1 MERKRQLIIFFLAMI
16 ILSVGGYSYVISEVT
31 APPEME
37 SYDFGQYTMDV
48 PDDRDI
54 DLISSDLSMN
64 VYVGNDIQIINVN
77 KTFYENQNELNNI
90 LEQTTIEN
98 LTNSSRIVE
107 TSNNTSY
114 YQITDSNN
122 IIGFENETFIAINN
136 NNPEIIILIGSND
149 LDLLKQITPTIKN
162 K

>member
-136 NNPEIIILIGSND
+136 NNPEIIIIIDSND

>member
-136 NNPEIIILIGSND
+136 NNPEIIIIIGSND